1 MGILVVGLSHRTA
14 PVSLLERTVLTAAAA
29 GKLAEDVAGSDAVD
43 EAVVVS
49 TCNRVE
55 VVADVEK
62 FHAGVAEVSELLA
75 RHGGLS
81 LEELTRHLYVHYEDR
96 AVQHV
101 FAVACGLD
109 SMVVGEGQ
117 ILGQVRAALRTAQ
130 QAGTAGRILNELFQ
144 QALRV
149 GKRAHADT
157 AIDSAAQSL
166 VGVGLDLAAATLGP
180 LTDRCVLLVG
190 AGSMSA
196 LAGATLHRAG
206 VRRLMVANRTA
217 ANAAK
222 LAAGVDGVAVPMAQL
237 GTVLSDVDL
246 VVSCTG
252 ATGVVIPAELV
263 EAARTRRADP
273 QVFLDLALPRDIAT
287 EVRDID
293 GCVLVDLERLAAALP
308 DSSQVTDVEAVR
320 AIVAE
325 EVTAFT
331 HWQHAA
337 AVGPT
342 VSALRAMAAEV
353 VDGELRR
360 LAGRLPS
367 LDGHASQEIARSM
380 NRVVDKLLHAPTVR
394 VKQLSAT
401 GSSSYAAALREL
413 FDLNPATVDAVT
425 RADLPEGS
433 S

>member
-166 VGVGLDLAAATLGP
+166 VGVGLELAAATLGP
-180 LTDRCVLLVG
+180 LSDRCVLVVG

-206 VRRLMVANRTA
+206 VRRGRCRGAHG
-217 ANAAK
+217 
-222 LAAGVDGVAVPMAQL
+222 AAGDRAVRRRSRR
-237 GTVLSDVDL
+237 VLYRRHRGGHPSRARRGRPD
-246 VVSCTG
+246 
-252 ATGVVIPAELV
+252 ATGRSPGV
-263 EAARTRRADP
+263 
-273 QVFLDLALPRDIAT
+273 PRP
-287 EVRDID
+287 
-293 GCVLVDLERLAAALP
+293 GAAA
-308 DSSQVTDVEAVR
+308 
-320 AIVAE
+320 
-325 EVTAFT
+325 
-331 HWQHAA
+331 
-337 AVGPT
+337 
-342 VSALRAMAAEV
+342 
-353 VDGELRR
+353 
-360 LAGRLPS
+360 
-367 LDGHASQEIARSM
+367 
-380 NRVVDKLLHAPTVR
+380 
-394 VKQLSAT
+394 
-401 GSSSYAAALREL
+401 
-413 FDLNPATVDAVT
+413 
-425 RADLPEGS
+425 
-433 S
+433 